1 MSEEIVSAP
10 SPPPAKSAA
19 LTTRSG
25 FAGQQAQLPRMTAQ
39 EKNLLATTMRLPFSL
54 SSFGLLP
61 PFLVGISTPQNSDSS
76 PLGTLLN
83 AAVIAGGIWL
93 FFARFKRLGFRFWLP
108 AIAAFIGFNLYSLL
122 MSSVL
127 HWGAGAY
134 HLLMFFGSVT
144 AFIAYMTVTLLVP
157 GPTLPR
163 IPTRTELAIQLAK
176 EELARLLTQD
186 KADEPEFLAWQAVL
200 ERYQQIASLEE
211 EDHETC

>member
-1 MSEEIVSAP
+1 MSEDILSTP
-10 SPPPAKSAA
+10 SPPSPKPAA

-25 FAGQQAQLPRMTAQ
+25 FEGQQAHTNPAEAQ
-39 EKNLLATTMRLPFSL
+39 GKSPLAPAVRLPSSL
-54 SSFGLLP
+54 FSFGLLP
-61 PFLVGISTPQNSDSS
+61 SLLVGISTPQNSDAS
-76 PLGTLLN
+76 PLGIWVNT
-83 AAVIAGGIWL
+83 AVIAGGIWL
-93 FFARFKRLGFRFWLP
+93 FFARFKRLGLRFWLP
-108 AIAAFIGFNLYSLL
+108 AISAFIGFNIYSLL
-122 MSSVL
+122 MTGVL

-144 AFIAYMTVTLLVP
+144 AFIAYMAVTLLVP

-211 EDHETC
+211 EEHETR